1 MKQISMNF
9 GAIKD
14 TVYRYSSKTLV
25 QENSAEITILNAF
38 MNEIK
43 KNPLLK
49 KQHLIYKNFEEG
61 YCKKENLAERYIS
74 QNLKLLEGYSWHEI
88 VDLNKNIRYALLEQA
103 HVEGQKGKEDLYES
117 INTLIKS
124 QTQPGFVDIGKSQE
138 AYDFVVQYL
147 MTPKASESKTTT
159 EINESEY
166 PKMLSWKFVKDL
178 AVNTFNDR
186 YSHLNENEKSL
197 LKVLLS
203 AEDNKKNYF
212 IDLKKESLNKLDG
225 ALVKF
230 SENEVVQNSLSKFIS
245 KINEMDENVLVGND
259 LDEAIIH
266 LAELQELISEDSF

>member
-74 QNLKLLEGYSWHEI
+74 QNLKLLEGYSWQEI

-212 IDLKKESLNKLDG
+212 IDLKTESLQNLENVLTNYKNNEIVQDSLNKFVD
-225 ALVKF
+225 KI
-230 SENEVVQNSLSKFIS
+230 SKMDENSLSGS
-245 KINEMDENVLVGND
+245 D
-259 LDEAIIH
+259 LDDAIIH
-266 LAELQELISEDSF
+266 LVELKDLIEEQ

>member
-38 MNEIK
+38 MDEIK

-61 YCKKENLAERYIS
+61 YCRKENLAERYIN
-74 QNLKLLEGYSWHEI
+74 QNLKLLEGYNWQEI
-88 VDLNKNIRYALLEQA
+88 IDLNKNVRYSLLEQA
-103 HVEGQKGKEDLYES
+103 HVEGQKGKEELYES

-147 MTPKASESKTTT
+147 MTPKEPENKTTT

-212 IDLKKESLNKLDG
+212 IDLKKENLEKLDG
-225 ALVKF
+225 VLLKF
-230 SENEVVQNSLSKFIS
+230 NDNEVVKNSLSKFVT
-245 KINEMDENVLVGND
+245 KINEMNENVLVGND

-266 LAELQELISEDSF
+266 LAELKELISEDNF

>member
-74 QNLKLLEGYSWHEI
+74 QNLKLLEGYSWQEI

>member
-38 MNEIK
+38 MDEIK

-61 YCKKENLAERYIS
+61 YCRKENLAERYIN
-74 QNLKLLEGYSWHEI
+74 QNLKLLEGYNWQEI
-88 VDLNKNIRYALLEQA
+88 IDLNKNVRYSLLEQA
-103 HVEGQKGKEDLYES
+103 HVEGQKGKEELYES

-147 MTPKASESKTTT
+147 MTPKEPENKTTT

-212 IDLKKESLNKLDG
+212 IDLKKENLEKLDDV
-225 ALVKF
+225 LLKF
-230 SENEVVQNSLSKFIS
+230 NDNEVVKNSLSKFVT
-245 KINEMDENVLVGND
+245 KINEMNENVLVGND

-266 LAELQELISEDSF
+266 LAELKELISEDNF